1 MSKKIN
7 IYTDGACSGN
17 PGSGGLS
24 ALILDDKGKELA
36 RINKGFRLTT
46 NNRMEISAVTY
57 GLKYLRTTLGY
68 EPTETD
74 VVIYTDSQLV
84 ERTMNAGWSRNSN
97 ADAWSALEK
106 EVLFF
111 RSVTFIKVK
120 GHDTNKYNN
129 IADELAVEASL
140 ASNKEID
147 LGYEQPKKN
156 EDNNLFQQEPEV
168 SSIRFQG
175 VNTTDRR
182 KVLVDLT
189 NGTTVT
195 ITPYEGGFL
204 QSGATKREMQITV
217 DIAWKYVGW
226 LNGKTNL

>member
-1 MSKKIN
+1 MSKTIK

-17 PGSGGLS
+17 PGPGGLS
-24 ALILDDKGKELA
+24 AYILDEKGKEIGRL
-36 RINKGFRLTT
+36 NKGFRLTT
-46 NNRMEISAVTY
+46 NNRMEIMAVTY
-57 GLKYLRTTLGY
+57 GLQYLRNMD
-68 EPTETD
+68 EIEAVETD
-74 VVIYTDSQLV
+74 ITVYTDSQLV
-84 ERTMNAGWSRNSN
+84 ERTMNAGWSRSSN
-97 ADAWSALEK
+97 ADAWTDLEK
-106 EVLFF
+106 EIPYF

-129 IADELAVEASL
+129 IADKLAVEASL
-140 ASNKEID
+140 SSQKEID
-147 LGYEQPKKN
+147 LGYEQPEK
-156 EDNNLFQQEPEV
+156 EQTADLFQQEPEI
-168 SSIRFQG
+168 SSIRLQG

-217 DIAWKYVGW
+217 EIAWKYVGW